1 MNRAMLPPTP
11 ASITDRLVSL
21 KHQMCPLRMYRRSRF
36 RLSWF
41 EIFSPA

>member
-1 MNRAMLPPTP
+1 MKRATLPPTP
-11 ASITDRLVSL
+11 ASITVRFVSL
-21 KHQMCPLRMYRRSRF
+21 KHQMWPCLMYRRSRF